1 MDNLSRKF
9 SSEQT
14 LDNSEILQ
22 FWAKVEQGT
31 LKSTDGL
38 DLAYAK
44 IKHPDNRRAIVISS
58 GRVESYLKYQ
68 ELMFDCYQ
76 QGFSVYAIDH
86 RGQGLSSRLTV
97 NPHQG
102 HVNDFND
109 YVADFELF
117 IKNIVKK
124 ELHNELFLVGH
135 SMGAAIGTH
144 YLAQVP
150 ETFKAAIFSAPMY
163 GIKLPLPTGV
173 IRLLAQKISTIA
185 KLDNSNKVAANYIL
199 GGKDY
204 QAISFKTNQLT
215 HSKLRYQSYRNL
227 YEAQPQCQLG
237 SPTNHWLY
245 EAINAAKLSID
256 LAKNSQIPILILQAG
271 NDSIVCNSAQHAAL
285 GPNCSIVRLEK
296 AFHEMFIEIDSIR
309 SATLNHLFDFISQHS
324 TII

>member
-14 LDNSEILQ
+14 LEDPEILQ

-117 IKNIVKK
+117 IKNIVQK
-124 ELHNELFLVGH
+124 ELHNALFLVGH

-144 YLAQVP
+144 YLTQVP

-163 GIKLPLPTGV
+163 GIKLPLPNGV
-173 IRLLAQKISTIA
+173 IRLLAKKVSKVY
-185 KLDNSNKVAANYIL
+185 KLEGNDKVSANYIV

-285 GPNCSIVRLEK
+285 GPNCSIVRLEQ